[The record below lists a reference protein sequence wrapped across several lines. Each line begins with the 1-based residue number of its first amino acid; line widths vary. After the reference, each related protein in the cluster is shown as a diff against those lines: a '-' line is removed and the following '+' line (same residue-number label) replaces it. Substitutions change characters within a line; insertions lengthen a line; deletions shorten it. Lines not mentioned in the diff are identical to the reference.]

1 MCCNVWLTSLFTA
14 SRSDWL
20 NSFSAWMGFF
30 CRLMRFLYLLFK
42 WMESFWVKGMKKLSY
57 ELTHRTAR
65 ISWSNNGLPEGFET
79 YFHAFIFS
87 CKQKLVPKPSAMTY
101 PRIVSYRLKSHLQS
115 LCTPALKTCLNSN
128 DCTSPLYL
136 RTDFLADLNWWQA
149 DAKIGSTRV

>member
-1 MCCNVWLTSLFTA
+1 MAYIPIYSFKVWLVKFFFSL
-14 SRSDWL
+14 
-20 NSFSAWMGFF
+20 NGFF
-30 CRLMRFLYLLFK
+30 LPLDAFPVFIFQVNGVILSERYEKTQLWINTPNGSYQLKQQWITRRLWNIFPRLF
-42 WMESFWVKGMKKLSY
+42 
-57 ELTHRTAR
+57 
-65 ISWSNNGLPEGFET
+65 
-79 YFHAFIFS
+79 FS

>member
-1 MCCNVWLTSLFTA
+1 MAYIPIYSFKVWLVKFFFSL
-14 SRSDWL
+14 
-20 NSFSAWMGFF
+20 NGFF
-30 CRLMRFLYLLFK
+30 LPLDAFPVFIFQVNGVILSERY
-42 WMESFWVKGMKKLSY
+42 EKLSY
-57 ELTHRTAR
+57 ELIHRTAR

>member
-1 MCCNVWLTSLFTA
+1 MCCNVWLTSLFTV

-20 NSFSAWMGFF
+20 ILFQLEWVFFAAWCVSCIYFSSEWSHFEWKVWKTQLWINTPNGSYQLKQQWITK
-30 CRLMRFLYLLFK
+30 RLWNIFPRLF
-42 WMESFWVKGMKKLSY
+42 
-57 ELTHRTAR
+57 
-65 ISWSNNGLPEGFET
+65 
-79 YFHAFIFS
+79 FS